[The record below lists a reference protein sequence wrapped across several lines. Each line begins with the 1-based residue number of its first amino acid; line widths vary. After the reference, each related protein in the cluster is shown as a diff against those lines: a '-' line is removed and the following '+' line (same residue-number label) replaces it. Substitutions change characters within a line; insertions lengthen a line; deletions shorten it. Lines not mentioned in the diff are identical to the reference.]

1 MQKKEQEEET
11 HRMEKEDAKSMMVEM
26 QTSMNSAWADQGW
39 GCVSR
44 LEKKEQGEETKETH
58 RMEEEEDVKSL
69 MVEMQMSVYS
79 RPTRAFRFESI
90 LSHLNIVNGFH
101 NE

>member
-1 MQKKEQEEET
+1 
-11 HRMEKEDAKSMMVEM
+11 MEKEDAQSMMVEM
-26 QTSMNSAWADQGW
+26 QTSVNSAWADRGW

-44 LEKKEQGEETKETH
+44 LEQAERAGGGNEKTH

-69 MVEMQMSVYS
+69 MVEMQMSVNS
-79 RPTRAFRFESI
+79 QPTCAFRFDSI
-90 LSHLNIVNGFH
+90 LSHLKIVKGFH

>member
-1 MQKKEQEEET
+1 
-11 HRMEKEDAKSMMVEM
+11 MEKEDAQSMMVEM

-44 LEKKEQGEETKETH
+44 LEQAERAGGGNEKTH
-58 RMEEEEDVKSL
+58 RMEEEGDVKSL

-79 RPTRAFRFESI
+79 RPTCAFRFDSI
-90 LSHLNIVNGFH
+90 LSHLNIVKGFH